1 MAKLYI
7 VPTPIGNLDDITLRA
22 VNVLREVDFILAEDT
37 RTTSFLLRHL
47 GIEKKLHSHHKFNE
61 HATVKMVAGS
71 IAAGRNAAL
80 VSDAGTPGISDPG
93 FLLVRTCVE
102 AGIEVETLPGATALI
117 PALVQSGFPCD
128 RFCFEGFLPQKK
140 GRAKQLQALADE
152 ERTMIFYESPYRVVK
167 CLEQFAEVFGPGRR
181 VSVSRELTKKFE
193 TVFPTTLEKALDYY
207 KTEEPRGEYVL
218 VVEGKSPEEKRQEEI
233 ASWESMSIEEHMA
246 YYEEQGM
253 DKKSAMKQVAKD
265 RGVGKREIY
274 QYLHGNS

>member
-37 RTTSFLLRHL
+37 RTTSFLLKHL
-47 GIEKKLHSHHKFNE
+47 GIEQKLRSHHKFNE
-61 HATVKMVAGS
+61 HATVEMVAGA

-140 GRAKQLQALADE
+140 GR
-152 ERTMIFYESPYRVVK
+152 MIFYESPYRVVR
-167 CLEQFAEVFGPGRR
+167 CLEQFAEVFGEDRR
-181 VSVSRELTKKFE
+181 VSVSREITKKFE
-193 TVFPTTLEKALDYY
+193 QTVRGTVAEALGHFRTTEPKGEFVIVVAGKPKVRRVREDG
-207 KTEEPRGEYVL
+207 EE
-218 VVEGKSPEEKRQEEI
+218 
-233 ASWESMSIEEHMA
+233 
-246 YYEEQGM
+246 
-253 DKKSAMKQVAKD
+253 
-265 RGVGKREIY
+265 
-274 QYLHGNS
+274 

>member
-22 VNVLREVDFILAEDT
+22 VNVLRDVDFILAEDT
-37 RTTSFLLRHL
+37 RTTSFLLKHL
-47 GIEKKLHSHHKFNE
+47 GIEKKLYSHHKFNE
-61 HATVKMVAGS
+61 HATVKMVAES

-140 GRAKQLQALADE
+140 GRAKQLQSLAAE

-167 CLEQFAEVFGPGRR
+167 CLEQFVETFGAERP

-193 TVFPTTLEKALDYY
+193 QTVRGTVAEVLEHFRTT
-207 KTEEPRGEYVL
+207 EPKGEFVIVL
-218 VVEGKSPEEKRQEEI
+218 AGKPKP
-233 ASWESMSIEEHMA
+233 
-246 YYEEQGM
+246 
-253 DKKSAMKQVAKD
+253 
-265 RGVGKREIY
+265 KRE
-274 QYLHGNS
+274 LPDEETE